1 MSTDFLVIILSGLP
15 WTLALTGLA
24 LVIGIVLGFPFMFAR
39 SSDNVVLCTVMIMV
53 FALVRGVPP
62 IVWLF
67 IVFFGVGNA
76 LVQIGPF
83 VAAVIVFGVIAATNI
98 AEIYRGGM
106 IAIHMGQHEAA
117 AALNF
122 GRWHAFR
129 DILLP
134 QMARVSLPS
143 ITTYAIGLLKDSAIA
158 STIGVLELAYQ
169 GRYVTET
176 TYKGLTVLAIV
187 GAIYII
193 VSVPIAAYARFADAQ
208 MRRRVAQ

>member
-1 MSTDFLVIILSGLP
+1 MSIDFIVIILSGLP

-24 LVIGIVLGFPFMFAR
+24 LAIGVVLGFPFMFAR
-39 SSDNVVLCTVMIMV
+39 RSGNVVLSTVMIMI

-76 LVQIGPF
+76 LVEIGPF
-83 VAAVIVFGVIAATNI
+83 VAAVIVFGIIAATNI

-176 TYKGLTVLAIV
+176 TYKGLTVLAVV

-193 VSVPIAAYARFADAQ
+193 VSFPIAAYARYADAQ
-208 MRRRVAQ
+208 MRRRVAR